1 MPATHDNRPVKLTS
15 PLGKDVLL
23 FKQLSGSERLSQ
35 PFQFDVSL
43 LSEKGDIEAND
54 LLGRPVSIAFER
66 VTGDA
71 ERVFHGLVS
80 DFTQLSYGER
90 HHEYRLTLRPWFWFL
105 TRTADCQVFQDK
117 TVKEIFEAVAKDSGF
132 SDFRFDLKG
141 TYKKLAYCVQY
152 RETAFNFLSRL
163 LELEGIYYFFE
174 HTAQKHTMVLV
185 DDSGS
190 HKTVEGYA
198 KVPYFPPT
206 AENVGRERD
215 HLSAWTYVKSV
226 QTGAY
231 ATTDY
236 DFTKSAA
243 SLLKDHAIKRSHA
256 IADFEIFDYPAELPG
271 TKVGVD
277 GPLDDSVTERFVKN
291 RIEAMQAS
299 HAVAHGKGN
308 AEGLAV
314 GAQFE
319 LTDYPR
325 SDLNGKYLVV
335 AAQYSLTSNE
345 YETSDAADAE
355 FHVAIEAIDLK
366 TQYRAPRITPKPV
379 VQGAQTATVVGKKGE
394 EIDTDEHGRV
404 KVQFHWD
411 RKGQKDEKSSCF
423 VRVAQ
428 VWAGQQWGAIHIP
441 RIGQE
446 VIVSFLEGDPD
457 RPIIT
462 GRVYNGQQ
470 KPPYTLPANATQSGI
485 KSRSSKQGDAKTFN
499 EIRFED
505 KKGSEELFMHAEK
518 DMKVD
523 VENDAFWR
531 VGLEEDS
538 PSTSKGNVKMEFGKT
553 LDAKVGKT
561 IKIDA
566 GDEITIVTGQS
577 KIVMKKDGEIKIT
590 CKKLLVEAM
599 ELIDLKSQK
608 DIKAAAT
615 MNIDMEGK
623 VKFSAKGLQMALEGT
638 TAATLKSNV
647 STKVEG
653 TAMLDLSSGGIASL
667 KGSLTKIG

>member
-1 MPATHDNRPVKLTS
+1 MPATQDNRPVKLTS

-23 FKQLSGSERLSQ
+23 FAQLSGSERLSQ
-35 PFQFDVSL
+35 PFHLDVSL
-43 LSEKGDIEAND
+43 RSEKGDIDANE
-54 LLGRPVSIAFER
+54 LLGRPVSLEFPRA
-66 VTGDA
+66 TGDA
-71 ERVFHGLVS
+71 ERIFHGLVA

-90 HHEYRLTLRPWFWFL
+90 LHEYRLTLRPWFWFL

-117 TVKEIFEAVAKDSGF
+117 TVKEIFETVAKDHGF

-141 TYKKLAYCVQY
+141 SYRKLAYCVQY

-190 HKTVEGYA
+190 HKTIDGYD

-206 AENVGRERD
+206 TTNVGRERD

-226 QTGAY
+226 QPGVY

-236 DFTKSAA
+236 DFTRSTAT
-243 SLLKDHAIKRSHA
+243 LLKQHSIARSHA
-256 IADFEIFDYPAELPG
+256 AANLEIFDYPAELPA
-271 TKVGVD
+271 TKAGAD
-277 GPLDDSVTERFVKN
+277 GPLDESVTERFAKN
-291 RIEAMQAS
+291 RIEAMQAT
-299 HAVAHGKGN
+299 HAIAHGRGN

-325 SDLNGKYLVV
+325 RDLNMKYLVV
-335 AAQYSLTSNE
+335 AAEYSLSSNA
-345 YETSDAADAE
+345 YETAREDAAD

-366 TQYRAPRITPKPV
+366 TQYRAPRMTPKPV

-411 RKGQKDEKSSCF
+411 RKGKKDEKSSCF

-428 VWAGQQWGAIHIP
+428 AWAGQQWGGINIP

-446 VIVSFLEGDPD
+446 VLVSFLEGDPD

-470 KPPYTLPANATQSGI
+470 KPPYDLPANATQSGI
-485 KSRSSKQGDAKTFN
+485 KSRSSKQAGDKNFN

-505 KKGSEELFMHAEK
+505 KKDSEEIFIHAEK
-518 DMKVD
+518 DMKVE
-523 VENDAFWR
+523 VENDAVWN
-531 VGLEEDS
+531 VGLDESS
-538 PSTSKGNVKMEFGKT
+538 PSTAKGNVKM
-553 LDAKVGKT
+553 KVGKT
-561 IKIDA
+561 INIDA

-577 KIVMKKDGEIKIT
+577 KIVMKKDGTIT
-590 CKKLLVEAM
+590 VSCK
-599 ELIDLKSQK
+599 ELKVDATQMINLDSKK
-608 DIKAAAT
+608 DIKAAAA

-638 TAATLKSNV
+638 TQASLKSNV
-647 STKVEG
+647 MTKVEG
-653 TAMLDLSSGGIASL
+653 TAMLDLASSGIASL